1 MIKLKKIGLLFLLSV
16 IGVSPLLGQGFQIS
30 KDYSLF
36 ADHKARKVGDILTVL
51 IIEFSEA
58 DNRNST
64 STSKADN
71 ISISVDNGTGVLG
84 FLPDFGLGASTS
96 STFTGDGVTSRRG
109 SLKGKLTATIVEI
122 LPNGN
127 YQVEGRRIIELNQD
141 KQEMKLSG
149 IVRPRDIRADNTVY
163 SYLIADANIKYV
175 GKGTINR
182 ASQVGLIRRILN
194 WIL

>member
-1 MIKLKKIGLLFLLSV
+1 MVNFKNIGLVFLISV
-16 IGVSPLLGQGFQIS
+16 IVISPLFGQGFQTS
-30 KDYSLF
+30 KEHSLF

-58 DNRNST
+58 DNQNST

-71 ISISVDNGTGVLG
+71 ISISADNGTGVLG

-96 STFTGDGVTSRRG
+96 NTFTGDGVTSRRG

-149 IVRPRDIRADNTVY
+149 IVRPRDIRANNTVY
-163 SYLIADANIKYV
+163 SYLMADANIKYV
-175 GKGTINR
+175 GKGAINR
-182 ASQVGLIRRILN
+182 ASQVGLFRRILN